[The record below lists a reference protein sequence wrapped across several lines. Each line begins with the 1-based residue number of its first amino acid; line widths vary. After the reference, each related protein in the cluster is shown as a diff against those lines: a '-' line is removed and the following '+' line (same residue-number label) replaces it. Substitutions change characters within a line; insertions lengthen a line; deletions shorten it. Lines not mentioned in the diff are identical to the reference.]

1 MNIIIWKTIRYGFR
15 AILLTLILAGFG
27 VGIIG
32 IMLGATIGTSLM
44 VGLDKAIDDT
54 INPKYKSD
62 PMTGRFIPKDY

>member
-44 VGLDKAIDDT
+44 VGLDKAIDDI
-54 INPKYKSD
+54 INPKYKID

>member
-44 VGLDKAIDDT
+44 IGLDKAIDDT
-54 INPKYKSD
+54 INPKYKID

>member
-44 VGLDKAIDDT
+44 VGLDKTIDDT
-54 INPKYKSD
+54 INPKYKID

>member
-15 AILLTLILAGFG
+15 AILLTLILAGFE

-32 IMLGATIGTSLM
+32 VMLGATIGTSLM

-54 INPKYKSD
+54 INPKYKID

>member
-32 IMLGATIGTSLM
+32 VMLGATIGTSLM

-54 INPKYKSD
+54 INPKYKIY
-62 PMTGRFIPKDY
+62 PMTGGFIPKDY

>member
-32 IMLGATIGTSLM
+32 IMLGATIGTPLM

-54 INPKYKSD
+54 INPKYKID
-62 PMTGRFIPKDY
+62 PMTSRFIPKDY

>member
-1 MNIIIWKTIRYGFR
+1 MNISRWKTIRYGFR

-54 INPKYKSD
+54 INPKYKID